1 MAKNVL
7 IATLGESP
15 IVVTS
20 MVQALQTQ
28 KGMVI
33 NQLHVIHPQGEKLID
48 LGYEMVEEHFNGKCI
63 VTQSPLPFPDANSR
77 ETSIEFLRVLSDSI
91 QTHEAAGDHVYLSLA
106 GGRKNM
112 SALMAVTCQ
121 FFECVRGL
129 YHVLDKHED
138 DPITRN
144 FHSIE
149 TLFDFPE
156 DRRVEKLS
164 PPANELILVEIPY
177 EQLPSGVVLRQ
188 YLDEMQSNP
197 HVSPSIE
204 INEEL
209 ETFGREIFRQEKTDV
224 HDVYLSEEAHKF
236 YQDAERKG
244 TEKLLKNCFRS
255 MRNPQTLK
263 IHNHSLSNP
272 KTDCI
277 CFKMGNTDERLFY
290 YKTDTGIVIAVIT
303 GHGKRYDSIANG
315 NEPLYSQNHPEH
327 IRLNELKEKG
337 KENSVLIVPLG
348 KTPMV
353 VTQTF
358 VLLSVV
364 EGADIEKIIV
374 IHPKNA
380 EIRNGVRLLKTAFRT
395 RGLDRTITSIQIDD
409 IQDVV
414 SNDDCEVY
422 LKRIVSVITEA
433 RADNPDKN
441 IHLSLSGGRKGMA
454 ALTLFAAQQAK
465 IDAVYHTLITDV
477 DLEEKIEKETT
488 VIELQKL
495 TRSQQTQCLFLDDY
509 DQSKFELVRVP
520 VIPISIESVKT
531 L

>member
-28 KGMVI
+28 KDMMVD
-33 NQLHVIHPQGEKLID
+33 QLHVIHPEGEKLID

-112 SALMAVTCQ
+112 SALMAGTCQ

-138 DPITRN
+138 DPIKRN

-149 TLFDFPE
+149 ALFDFPE
-156 DRRVEKLS
+156 DRRAEKLS
-164 PPANELILVEIPY
+164 PPADELTLVEIPY
-177 EQLPSGVVLRQ
+177 EQLPNGVAFRQ
-188 YLDEMQSNP
+188 YLHETQSNP
-197 HVSPSIE
+197 NVSPFIE
-204 INEEL
+204 IGDEL
-209 ETFGREIFRQEKTDV
+209 EAFGREIFHQEKTDV
-224 HDVYLSEEAHKF
+224 LDVYLSEEAHEF
-236 YQDAERKG
+236 YQSNGGETAKR
-244 TEKLLKNCFRS
+244 LMSYFRS
-255 MRNPQTLK
+255 MRNPQA
-263 IHNHSLSNP
+263 LSVHKHDFKSNNTQ
-272 KTDCI
+272 TDCT
-277 CFKMGNTDERLFY
+277 CFKKSQTQLRLFY
-290 YKTDTGIVIAVIT
+290 YHTNSKIVVAIIT
-303 GHGKRYDSIANG
+303 GHRSESEYRQIING
-315 NEPLYSQNHPEH
+315 RKKVYSEDYPPH
-327 IRLNELKEKG
+327 IHLSEL
-337 KENSVLIVPLG
+337 KENSVLIAPLG

-358 VLLSVV
+358 ALLSAI
-364 EGADIEKIIV
+364 EGADIERVIV

-380 EIRNGVRLLKTAFRT
+380 EIRNGVQLLKTAFRT
-395 RGLDRTITSIQIDD
+395 KGLDRTITSIQIDA
-409 IQDVV
+409 IRDVA
-414 SNDDCEVY
+414 SNDDCKVY
-422 LKRIVSVITEA
+422 LERIVSVITEV

-441 IHLSLSGGRKGMA
+441 IHLSLSGGRKSMA

-477 DLEEKIEKETT
+477 DLEEKIERETT
-488 VIELQKL
+488 VIELKKLNGDQKVQ
-495 TRSQQTQCLFLDDY
+495 RLFLDDY

-520 VIPISIESVKT
+520 VIPISIESAEIS
-531 L
+531 

>member
-33 NQLHVIHPQGEKLID
+33 DQLHVIHPQGEKLID

-77 ETSIEFLRVLSDSI
+77 ETSIEFLRILSDSI
-91 QTHEAAGDHVYLSLA
+91 QTYEAAGDHVYLSLA

-138 DPITRN
+138 DPIKRN

-149 TLFDFPE
+149 ALFDFPE
-156 DRRVEKLS
+156 DRRAEKLS
-164 PPANELILVEIPY
+164 PPADELTLVEIPY
-177 EQLPSGVVLRQ
+177 ERLPSGVAFRQ
-188 YLDEMQSNP
+188 YLDETQSNP
-197 HVSPSIE
+197 NVSPSIE
-204 INEEL
+204 IDDEL
-209 ETFGREIFRQEKTDV
+209 EAFGREIFHQEKTNV
-224 HDVYLSEEAHKF
+224 LDVYLSEEAHKF
-236 YQDAERKG
+236 YQSNGGETAKR
-244 TEKLLKNCFRS
+244 LMSYFRS
-255 MRNPQTLK
+255 MRNPQA
-263 IHNHSLSNP
+263 LSVHKHDFKSDNTQ
-272 KTDCI
+272 TDCT
-277 CFKMGNTDERLFY
+277 CFKKSQTQLRLFY
-290 YKTDTGIVIAVIT
+290 YQTNSKIVVAIIT
-303 GHGKRYDSIANG
+303 GHRSESEYKQIING
-315 NEPLYSQNHPEH
+315 RKKVCSEDYPPH
-327 IRLNELKEKG
+327 IHLSEL
-337 KENSVLIVPLG
+337 KENSVLIAPLG

-358 VLLSVV
+358 VLLSAV
-364 EGADIEKIIV
+364 EGTDIEKVIV

-380 EIRNGVRLLKTAFRT
+380 EIRNGVQLLKTAFR
-395 RGLDRTITSIQIDD
+395 RKKCAITSIEIEN
-409 IQDVV
+409 IQDVT
-414 SNDDCEVY
+414 SNDDCKVY
-422 LKRIVSVITEA
+422 LKRIVSVITET

-441 IHLSLSGGRKGMA
+441 IYLSLSGGRKGMA

-488 VIELQKL
+488 VSELKKL
-495 TRSQQTQCLFLDDY
+495 TRSQQAQCLFLDDY
-509 DQSKFELVRVP
+509 DQSKFELIRVP
-520 VIPISIESVKT
+520 VILIPIESAGT
-531 L
+531 S